1 MKFSLPQNN
10 RASLAQLTEQ
20 ANIELV
26 STGTI
31 ALGDLK
37 KILDTC
43 FTSGFTLN
51 EVENALQCE
60 VDDLENANNAGLHQL
75 IALINAKND

>member
-26 STGTI
+26 STGNLTI
-31 ALGDLK
+31 NVLT
-37 KILDTC
+37 KILDAC
-43 FTSGFTLN
+43 FSSGFTLN
-51 EVENALQCE
+51 EIEGALQCE
-60 VDDLENANNAGLHQL
+60 VDNLGNVTNVGLHQL
-75 IALINAKND
+75 VALINAKSE